1 MEGKKFSAGTLA
13 DLSKVIKTTLKILQI
28 YFAK

>member
-1 MEGKKFSAGTLA
+1 MDGKKFSAEALA
-13 DLSKVIKTTLKILQI
+13 DLTKVIKTTLKILQI

>member
-1 MEGKKFSAGTLA
+1 MEGKKISAEALA

-28 YFAK
+28 FFAK